1 MNYTTITINEETIG
15 LKFGMAS
22 FRYLQEKFQN
32 DKNLDSSVLNEITI
46 SHIIYSGYFNN
57 CIVKEVDPKYKFADI
72 VEWVEQTLLKNQE
85 DSEIAKAINVW
96 SGSDFIKQG
105 TVDQTKKNE
114 LSWEEIEAFAFG
126 ELKIIPREFYGI
138 SPRELSL
145 MFKGHESKRID
156 EYKQTRMLM
165 FTMVRLMGDPKTAPK
180 TPEAL
185 WQLPGDEE
193 VSKIDEEEYREIFKR
208 LSNG

>member
-96 SGSDFIKQG
+96 SSSDFIKQAPD
-105 TVDQTKKNE
+105 DQAKKKN
-114 LSWEEIEAFAFG
+114 SRG
-126 ELKIIPREFYGI
+126 K
-138 SPRELSL
+138 
-145 MFKGHESKRID
+145 K
-156 EYKQTRMLM
+156 
-165 FTMVRLMGDPKTAPK
+165 
-180 TPEAL
+180 
-185 WQLPGDEE
+185 
-193 VSKIDEEEYREIFKR
+193 
-208 LSNG
+208 